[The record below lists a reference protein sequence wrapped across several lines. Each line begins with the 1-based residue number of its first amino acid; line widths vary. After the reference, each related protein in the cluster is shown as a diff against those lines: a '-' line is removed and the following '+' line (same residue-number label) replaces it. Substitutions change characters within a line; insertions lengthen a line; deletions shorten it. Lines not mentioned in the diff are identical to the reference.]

1 MLLYLPIS
9 VSLYFFESQWRHQKN
24 FRPKTKSCQ
33 SFSICQWNLNSISAH
48 NFSKIL
54 LLQTDNAVHK
64 YGIICFSETYLN
76 SSIPY
81 DDDNLEIPGYN
92 LIRGDHPSEDKR
104 DGVCIY
110 YKNTLHLKVLYIYI
124 YIYIYI
130 LQECINFGIKI
141 ENKLCNF
148 IVLCHLSSQSQDT
161 FE

>member
-1 MLLYLPIS
+1 MS
-9 VSLYFFESQWRHQKN
+9 
-24 FRPKTKSCQ
+24 
-33 SFSICQWNLNSISAH
+33 
-48 NFSKIL
+48 
-54 LLQTDNAVHK
+54 LLQVYNAVHK
-64 YGIICFSETYLN
+64 HDIICLLETYLN

-130 LQECINFGIKI
+130 YYRNA
-141 ENKLCNF
+141 
-148 IVLCHLSSQSQDT
+148 
-161 FE
+161 